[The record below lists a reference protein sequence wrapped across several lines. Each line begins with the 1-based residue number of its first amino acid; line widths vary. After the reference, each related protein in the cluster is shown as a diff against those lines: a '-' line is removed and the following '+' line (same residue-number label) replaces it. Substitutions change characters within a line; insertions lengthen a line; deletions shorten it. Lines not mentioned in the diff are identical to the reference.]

1 MLEGKQNIEIFLTV
15 NGDCGRVAEPEVG
28 NVLGHAG
35 VVTGVC
41 QPGSH
46 NDEVS
51 LAGDKEVSV
60 QGGVDGPAV
69 ELPVGLWRGAP
80 TGRVTTHLNL
90 TAPRHLLRVR
100 RNLEVTLQN

>member
-35 VVTGVC
+35 VIAGVS
-41 QPGSH
+41 QPRSH

-60 QGGVDGPAV
+60 
-69 ELPVGLWRGAP
+69 
-80 TGRVTTHLNL
+80 
-90 TAPRHLLRVR
+90 
-100 RNLEVTLQN
+100 